1 MILLDDKKHNPS
13 LSRSHGLNSSDAIG
27 KSWSFSSCS
36 RFMYVVR
43 PREKLL
49 DVISIQRQELVKS
62 VAMPF
67 VPMFVSLLAEA
78 KSDPRVVVT
87 NLNWD
92 ELVLA
97 ERTLLAINENQSS
110 SVVKVRVLS
119 DS

>member
-1 MILLDDKKHNPS
+1 
-13 LSRSHGLNSSDAIG
+13 
-27 KSWSFSSCS
+27 
-36 RFMYVVR
+36 MYVVR

-62 VAMPF
+62 VSLPF

-110 SVVKVRVLS
+110 SAVKVRVLS